1 MSINYYP
8 GCVPFSLTI
17 YNDNETSLES
27 SREYSWY
34 EFTLYFSD
42 ASKSRNWTQE
52 NYDFIKK
59 HVLPTVV
66 KTNITNFHI
75 LNYFNSSKGNDFIRF
90 RVEASTAIIDK
101 VDFEIDRL
109 KQEGLVQS
117 YTKESFNPRQN
128 AEIHI
133 ESVRKKLEGMLGRP
147 LSNNWK
153 IIGFRD
159 NMKVIDEKDTSE
171 YTKKVDAYEAFLNR
185 VLGKWTKLFVEE
197 MDVKPEDKWLFSYF
211 IHLMINSLAYSSP
224 DIGSE
229 EDTMRKIPPY

>member
-1 MSINYYP
+1 MEAVMSN
-8 GCVPFSLTI
+8 
-17 YNDNETSLES
+17 NETPLES

-34 EFTLYFSD
+34 EFSLYFSD

-66 KTNITNFHI
+66 KIDIPNFHI
-75 LNYFNSSKGNDFIRF
+75 LNYFDSSKGYDCIRF
-90 RVEASTAIIDK
+90 RVEASTAIIEK

-128 AEIHI
+128 AEIRI
-133 ESVRKKLEGMLGRP
+133 ESARKKLEGMLGRP

-153 IIGFRD
+153 IVGFRD
-159 NMKVIDEKDTSE
+159 NNMVIDESDTSE
-171 YTKKVDAYEAFLNR
+171 YTKKVDAFEAFLNR

-197 MDVKPEDKWLFSYF
+197 MDVKPKDKWLFSLF

-224 DIGSE
+224 NIDSE
-229 EDTMRKIPPY
+229 EHTMRKIPPL